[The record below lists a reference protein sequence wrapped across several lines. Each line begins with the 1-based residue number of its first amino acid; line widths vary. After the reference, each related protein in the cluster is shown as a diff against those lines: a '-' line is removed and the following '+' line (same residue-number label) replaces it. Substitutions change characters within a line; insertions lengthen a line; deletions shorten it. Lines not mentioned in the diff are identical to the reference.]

1 MEESTSLTRAVR
13 WRPFDVDEIIALHS
27 NNLMVDWLRLLMRA
41 LRPIEGKD
49 REILNLQFST
59 TVSPFLTQ

>member
-49 REILNLQFST
+49 REILNLQFS
-59 TVSPFLTQ
+59 